1 MNNKN
6 FIDIINLNLMESE
19 KVEEKPP
26 TEQTQPPTSSEV
38 PPSSEPK
45 KESTELT
52 QEKKDSCKILLFN
65 I

>member
-1 MNNKN
+1 
-6 FIDIINLNLMESE
+6 MESE

-26 TEQTQPPTSSEV
+26 TEQTQPLTSSEV

-65 I
+65 N